1 MFSHGKSNSLVF
13 PYQGGPGSRL
23 ENSFNNL
30 NSSKIQTE
38 NSKVTHIEG
47 DNDIIDLDSS
57 NSVKSFDNPEI
68 IKGPLQL
75 TTWTGEHSPV
85 QFHPRGF
92 ENKGKDNSGGSGR
105 KLMTPNPMFYKDIL
119 TPQAN

>member
-1 MFSHGKSNSLVF
+1 VRRNIEEKPPLASKTEKIAPNDHFVFGHAKSNSLIF
-13 PYQGGPGSRL
+13 PYPGGPGSRL

-30 NSSKIQTE
+30 NSSKQQTE

-57 NSVKSFDNPEI
+57 NSVKSYDNPEI
-68 IKGPLQL
+68 IKGPIPL

-85 QFHPRGF
+85 QLNP
-92 ENKGKDNSGGSGR
+92 KG
-105 KLMTPNPMFYKDIL
+105 P
-119 TPQAN
+119 